1 MNELPEIFDYFERTG
16 YRIYPSDRQRN
27 IRQVSGWRVPIK
39 IARDKIFYYL
49 EPFDGCKFSSFLANF
64 LIPVKQPGKSIEMDF
79 CDHCLDK
86 F

>member
-1 MNELPEIFDYFERTG
+1 MKELTEIFDYFERTG

-39 IARDKIFYYL
+39 LARDRVFRYL
-49 EPFDGCKFSSFLANF
+49 EPFEGCKFSSFLANF
-64 LIPVKQPGKSIEMDF
+64 LIPVKQPGKPTGVDF

>member
-16 YRIYPSDRQRN
+16 YRIYPSGRERDTKRA
-27 IRQVSGWRVPIK
+27 SGWRVPIK
-39 IARDKIFYYL
+39 IAQDRVFYYM
-49 EPFDGCKFSSFLANF
+49 EPFEGCKFSSFLANF
-64 LIPVKQPGKSIEMDF
+64 LIPVKQPGKPAGIDF